1 MFLHLYCILYTLLLS
16 GWESIRKD
24 RFSLTPQALYDE
36 LAKNAQFI
44 LSAWSGDATRRQAR
58 MKAPLEHE
66 EGEDAAEGDED
77 DAHDDEVEEEAPM
90 RPKDEFLDIDKEFR
104 CGIRYQ
110 RFANWED
117 TAKIAFEVHL
127 DEMKTLLELHYDDV
141 SSSRALASSR
151 RKQRPGGVFASI
163 ACAHRHKLNQKL
175 TLPDRV

>member
-1 MFLHLYCILYTLLLS
+1 
-16 GWESIRKD
+16 
-24 RFSLTPQALYDE
+24 
-36 LAKNAQFI
+36 
-44 LSAWSGDATRRQAR
+44 

-66 EGEDAAEGDED
+66 GEDAAERDED
-77 DAHDDEVEEEAPM
+77 DAHEDEVEEEAPM
-90 RPKDEFLDIDKEFR
+90 RSKDQFLDIDKEFR

-141 SSSRALASSR
+141 SSSRALASR

-163 ACAHRHKLNQKL
+163 ACAHRHRLNQKL
-175 TLPDRV
+175 ALPARV